1 MTDTERTTTT
11 ADIAGAEN
19 DTKRRDETE
28 RQDDVEG
35 HGTVT
40 EGGQVADRRTT
51 GRDEDRQLTRD
62 TSDHGD
68 AESKQ
73 LAPLFDD
80 ADTTRF
86 RERWVELQTA
96 FVDEPRDA
104 VAKADELVAELMQQ
118 LAKRFNQERAS
129 LEGQW
134 SRGEDVSTEDLRV
147 SLQRYRSFFER
158 LLSA

>member
-1 MTDTERTTTT
+1 MTEDERLPT
-11 ADIAGAEN
+11 AEIAGTQ
-19 DTKRRDETE
+19 DDEKAQ
-28 RQDDVEG
+28 RDDVEV

-40 EGGQVADRRTT
+40 EHGDIAERRHVAD
-51 GRDEDRQLTRD
+51 RDEDRQITRD
-62 TSDHGD
+62 TD
-68 AESKQ
+68 AGEAAEGER

-86 RERWVELQTA
+86 RDRWHELQTA
-96 FVDEPRDA
+96 FVDEPREA

-118 LAKRFNQERAS
+118 LAKRFNQERSA

-134 SRGEDVSTEDLRV
+134 SRGEDVSTEDLRI

-158 LLSA
+158 LLAA

>member
-1 MTDTERTTTT
+1 MTDDDRLTT
-11 ADIAGAEN
+11 AEIAG
-19 DTKRRDETE
+19 T
-28 RQDDVEG
+28 QDDKTAQREDVEG

-40 EGGQVADRRTT
+40 EHGDIAERRHVAD
-51 GRDEDRQLTRD
+51 RDEDRQITRD
-62 TSDHGD
+62 TDAGD
-68 AESKQ
+68 GADREP

-86 RERWVELQTA
+86 RERWQELQTA

-118 LAKRFNQERAS
+118 LAKRFNQERSA

-134 SRGEDVSTEDLRV
+134 SRGEDVSTEDLRI
-147 SLQRYRSFFER
+147 SLRRYRSFFER
-158 LLSA
+158 LLAA

>member
-1 MTDTERTTTT
+1 MTDDERTTTT
-11 ADIAGAEN
+11 ADIAGTE
-19 DTKRRDETE
+19 DETE
-28 RQDDVEG
+28 RHSAVEA

-40 EGGQVADRRTT
+40 EGGQVADRQTT
-51 GRDEDRQLTRD
+51 DADEDRQLTRD
-62 TSDHGD
+62 TSESAD
-68 AESKQ
+68 AGGEP

-80 ADTTRF
+80 ADSARF
-86 RERWVELQTA
+86 RERWMELQTA
-96 FVDEPRDA
+96 FVDEPREA
-104 VAKADELVAELMQQ
+104 VSKADELVAELMQQ

-147 SLQRYRSFFER
+147 NLQRYRSFFER

>member
-19 DTKRRDETE
+19 DTK

-62 TSDHGD
+62 TSGHGD
-68 AESKQ
+68 AETKQ

-86 RERWVELQTA
+86 RERWHELQAA
-96 FVDEPRDA
+96 FVDEPREA

-118 LAKRFNQERAS
+118 LAKRFNQERSS

-147 SLQRYRSFFER
+147 NLQRYRSFFER